1 MSVHDFTDKK
11 IMCNQDNQVLIC
23 GSEIMSEVSAQ
34 SNTQASQ
41 EVSHESTLFAE
52 PILHVGNFTI
62 TNSLIMSWITV
73 AVLVTFFILVGK
85 KAKKNIKGKP
95 TGVHNIFEIILEQA
109 ISMAD
114 SVTGERKKTLKFL
127 PIVLALFLFILVSN
141 WMGLL
146 PGVGTIGFVETGETG
161 KVFVPLLRGA
171 TADLNTTLAI
181 ALFSVIISH
190 IFGVVMV
197 GLWNHFNKFVNIKAI
212 IAIPKKIKKD
222 PTIIMVNPIKIFVG
236 LIEIVGEIAKV
247 ASLSLRL
254 FGNIFAGEVLL
265 ASMMAISAFILP
277 LPFMF
282 LELVVGIVQAL
293 VFAILTLAF
302 ISIATTHEEH

>member
-1 MSVHDFTDKK
+1 MSATS
-11 IMCNQDNQVLIC
+11 I
-23 GSEIMSEVSAQ
+23 Q
-34 SNTQASQ
+34 SNNIQPV

-52 PILHVGNFTI
+52 PIARAGNFTI
-62 TNSLIMSWITV
+62 TNSLIMSWVTV
-73 AVLVTFFILVGK
+73 IILVIFFVLAGK
-85 KAKKNIKGKP
+85 KAKKEKNKAPKGI
-95 TGVHNIFEIILEQA
+95 NNLFEILLEQA
-109 ISMAD
+109 LNTAD
-114 SVTGERKKTLKFL
+114 SVTGDRKKTLRFL
-127 PIVLALFLFILVSN
+127 PIVLALFLFVLVSN

-146 PGVGTIGFVETGETG
+146 PGVGTIGFIQTDAAG

-181 ALFSVIISH
+181 ALFSVIMSH
-190 IFGVVMV
+190 IFGVITV
-197 GLWNHFNKFVNIKAI
+197 GIWNHFNKFVNFKAVGQI
-212 IAIPKKIKKD
+212 FRNFKKD

-236 LIEIVGEIAKV
+236 FIEIIGEFAKV

-265 ASMMAISAFILP
+265 ASMMAISAFLLP

-282 LELVVGIVQAL
+282 LELIVGIVQAL

-302 ISIATTHEEH
+302 MSIATTAEEH

>member
-1 MSVHDFTDKK
+1 MS
-11 IMCNQDNQVLIC
+11 QVAAQTN
-23 GSEIMSEVSAQ
+23 SEEIQ
-34 SNTQASQ
+34 
-41 EVSHESTLFAE
+41 HESTLFAE

-62 TNSLIMSWITV
+62 TNSLIMSWFTV
-73 AVLVTFFILVGK
+73 AILVTFFILAGK
-85 KAKKNIKGKP
+85 SSSAKATANEKTKQKKFKAP
-95 TGVHNIFEIILEQA
+95 RGVQNLFEIILEQA
-109 ISMAD
+109 LNLAD
-114 SVTGERKKTLKFL
+114 TVTGSRKKTQKFL
-127 PIVLALFLFILVSN
+127 PVVLALFLFILVSN

-146 PGVGTIGFVETGETG
+146 PGVGTIGFVETGEHG

-181 ALFSVIISH
+181 SLFAIVLSHVLGVIWV
-190 IFGVVMV
+190 GV
-197 GLWNHFNKFVNIKAI
+197 WNHFNKFVNIKAFI
-212 IAIPKKIKKD
+212 QIFKKGKKE
-222 PTIIMVNPIKIFVG
+222 PILIMVNPIKAFVG
-236 LIEIVGEIAKV
+236 IIEIVGEIAKV

-282 LELVVGIVQAL
+282 LELIVGIVQAL

-302 ISIATTHEEH
+302 MSIATTADEH

>member
-1 MSVHDFTDKK
+1 
-11 IMCNQDNQVLIC
+11 
-23 GSEIMSEVSAQ
+23 
-34 SNTQASQ
+34 
-41 EVSHESTLFAE
+41 
-52 PILHVGNFTI
+52 
-62 TNSLIMSWITV
+62 MSWVTV
-73 AVLVTFFILVGK
+73 VVLVIFFVSVGK
-85 KAKKNIKGKP
+85 KAKRNKKGKP
-95 TGVHNIFEIILEQA
+95 TGVQNLFEIVLEQA
-109 ISMAD
+109 LNMAD
-114 SVTGERKKTLKFL
+114 SVTGGRKKTLKFL

-146 PGVGTIGFVETGETG
+146 PGVGTIGFVETGAHG
-161 KVFVPLLRGA
+161 KVFIPLLRGA

-197 GLWNHFNKFVNIKAI
+197 GAWNHFNKFVNLKAI
-212 IAIPKKIKKD
+212 LAIPKKIKKD

-236 LIEIVGEIAKV
+236 LIEIVGEIAKI

-282 LELVVGIVQAL
+282 LELIVGIVQAL

-302 ISIATTHEEH
+302 MSIATTHDEH

>member
-1 MSVHDFTDKK
+1 
-11 IMCNQDNQVLIC
+11 
-23 GSEIMSEVSAQ
+23 MSESLTQ
-34 SNTQASQ
+34 QNIENTQ
-41 EVSHESTLFAE
+41 EVSHEATLFAE

-73 AVLVTFFILVGK
+73 AVLVIFFVLAGK
-85 KAKKNIKGKP
+85 KAKKSAKKAP
-95 TGVHNIFEIILEQA
+95 TGVHNFFEIILEQA
-109 ISMAD
+109 LNMAD

-146 PGVGTIGFVETGETG
+146 PGVGTIGFVENAEHG
-161 KVFVPLLRGA
+161 KVFIPLFRGA

-190 IFGVVMV
+190 VFGVIAV
-197 GLWNHFNKFVNIKAI
+197 GAWNHFNKFVNLKAI
-212 IAIPKKIKKD
+212 LAIPKKIKKD
-222 PTIIMVNPIKIFVG
+222 PAILMVNPIKIFVG
-236 LIEIVGEIAKV
+236 LIEVVSEIAKI

-265 ASMMAISAFILP
+265 ASMMAISAFLLP

-282 LELVVGIVQAL
+282 LELIVGIVQAL

-302 ISIATTHEEH
+302 VSIATTNEEH

>member
-1 MSVHDFTDKK
+1 MST
-11 IMCNQDNQVLIC
+11 
-23 GSEIMSEVSAQ
+23 EAQ
-34 SNTQASQ
+34 QQNIENA

-52 PILHVGNFTI
+52 PIFHAGSFTI
-62 TNSLIMSWITV
+62 TNSLIMSWAVVI
-73 AVLVTFFILVGK
+73 VLVTFFVAAGR
-85 KAKKNIKGKP
+85 KAKKSKGVPK
-95 TGVHNIFEIILEQA
+95 GVHNFFEVILEQA
-109 ISMAD
+109 LNMAD

-146 PGVGTIGFVETGETG
+146 PGVGTVGFVENAEHG
-161 KVFVPLLRGA
+161 KIFVPLLRGA

-181 ALFSVIISH
+181 ALFSVIMSH
-190 IFGVVMV
+190 IFGVITV
-197 GLWNHFNKFVNIKAI
+197 GAWSHFNKFVNLKAVGA
-212 IAIPKKIKKD
+212 IAKKFKKE
-222 PTIIMVNPIKIFVG
+222 PSIIMVNPIKIFVG
-236 LIEIVGEIAKV
+236 LIEIISEIAKV

-265 ASMMAISAFILP
+265 ASMMAISAFLLP

-282 LELVVGIVQAL
+282 LELIVGIVQAL

-302 ISIATTHEEH
+302 MSIATTHEEH

>member
-1 MSVHDFTDKK
+1 M
-11 IMCNQDNQVLIC
+11 
-23 GSEIMSEVSAQ
+23 SEII
-34 SNTQASQ
+34 TQQNIPATQ

-52 PILHVGNFTI
+52 PIVRGKNFTI
-62 TNSLIMSWITV
+62 TNSLIMSWVTV
-73 AVLVTFFILVGK
+73 IILVTFFAAAGK
-85 KAKKNIKGKP
+85 KAKKSKGVPK
-95 TGVHNIFEIILEQA
+95 GVHNFFEIILEQA
-109 ISMAD
+109 LNMAD

-141 WMGLL
+141 WMGLF
-146 PGVGTIGFVETGETG
+146 PGVGTIGFVENAEHG

-181 ALFSVIISH
+181 ALFSVIMSH
-190 IFGVVMV
+190 IFGVITV
-197 GLWNHFNKFVNIKAI
+197 GTWNHFNKFVNLKAI
-212 IAIPKKIKKD
+212 AQIPKKFKKD
-222 PTIIMVNPIKIFVG
+222 PSIIMVNPIKIFVG
-236 LIEIVGEIAKV
+236 LIEIISEIAKV

-282 LELVVGIVQAL
+282 LELIVGIVQAL

-302 ISIATTHEEH
+302 MSIATSAEEH

>member
-1 MSVHDFTDKK
+1 MS
-11 IMCNQDNQVLIC
+11 
-23 GSEIMSEVSAQ
+23 SENTNNLEVG
-34 SNTQASQ
+34 
-41 EVSHESTLFAE
+41 HESTLFAE

-62 TNSLIMSWITV
+62 TNSLLMSWVTV
-73 AVLVTFFILVGK
+73 IILVTFFVAAGK
-85 KAKKNIKGKP
+85 KAKKNVSKAP
-95 TGVHNIFEIILEQA
+95 TGVHNFFEVILEQA
-109 ISMAD
+109 LNMAD

-146 PGVGTIGFVETGETG
+146 PGVGTIGFIENGEHG
-161 KVFVPLLRGA
+161 KIFVPLLRGA

-181 ALFSVIISH
+181 ALFSVIMSH
-190 IFGVVMV
+190 IFGVITV
-197 GLWNHFNKFVNIKAI
+197 GVWSHFNKFVNLKAI
-212 IAIPKKIKKD
+212 VAIPKKFKKD
-222 PTIIMVNPIKIFVG
+222 PAIIMVNPIKIFVG
-236 LIEIVGEIAKV
+236 LIEVISEVAKV

-265 ASMMAISAFILP
+265 ASMMAISAFLLP

-282 LELVVGIVQAL
+282 LELIVGIVQAL

-302 ISIATTHEEH
+302 MSIATSAEEH

>member
-1 MSVHDFTDKK
+1 MST
-11 IMCNQDNQVLIC
+11 
-23 GSEIMSEVSAQ
+23 EV
-34 SNTQASQ
+34 TQQNSQ
-41 EVSHESTLFAE
+41 EINHESTLFAE

-73 AVLVTFFILVGK
+73 AVLAIFFVLAGK
-85 KAKKNIKGKP
+85 KAKKAKDKAP
-95 TGVHNIFEIILEQA
+95 TGIHNFFEIILEQA
-109 ISMAD
+109 LNMAD
-114 SVTGERKKTLKFL
+114 SVTGDRKKTAKFL
-127 PIVLALFLFILVSN
+127 PIVLALFLFILTSN

-146 PGVGTIGFVETGETG
+146 PGVGTIGFVENGEHG

-181 ALFSVIISH
+181 ALFSVIMSH
-190 IFGVVMV
+190 IFGVITIGV
-197 GLWNHFNKFVNIKAI
+197 WNHFNKFINIKAI

-236 LIEIVGEIAKV
+236 LIEIVGEIAKI

-265 ASMMAISAFILP
+265 ASMMALVAFILP

-282 LELVVGIVQAL
+282 LEIIVGIVQAL

-302 ISIATTHEEH
+302 MSIATTADEH

>member
-1 MSVHDFTDKK
+1 
-11 IMCNQDNQVLIC
+11 
-23 GSEIMSEVSAQ
+23 MSEVS
-34 SNTQASQ
+34 TQQNIESTQ
-41 EVSHESTLFAE
+41 EISHESTLFAE

-73 AVLVTFFILVGK
+73 AILVTFFVLVGK
-85 KAKKNIKGKP
+85 KAKKNIGKKP
-95 TGVHNIFEIILEQA
+95 TGIQNLFEIILEQA
-109 ISMAD
+109 LNMAD
-114 SVTGERKKTLKFL
+114 SVTGSRKKTLKFL

-146 PGVGTIGFVETGETG
+146 PGVGTIGFVENAEHG

-197 GLWNHFNKFVNIKAI
+197 GAWNHFNKFVNFKAI
-212 IAIPKKIKKD
+212 LAIPKKIKKD

-236 LIEIVGEIAKV
+236 LIEIVGEIAKI

-282 LELVVGIVQAL
+282 LELIVGIVQAL

-302 ISIATTHEEH
+302 ISIATTNEEH

>member
-1 MSVHDFTDKK
+1 MSVS
-11 IMCNQDNQVLIC
+11 
-23 GSEIMSEVSAQ
+23 SEQQNNE
-34 SNTQASQ
+34 TSQ
-41 EVSHESTLFAE
+41 EIQHESTLFAE

-62 TNSLIMSWITV
+62 TNSLIMSWVTV
-73 AVLVTFFILVGK
+73 AVLVTFFVLVGK
-85 KAKKNIKGKP
+85 KVKNQKKSGP
-95 TGVHNIFEIILEQA
+95 TGIQNLFEIILEQA
-109 ISMAD
+109 LSMAD
-114 SVTGERKKTLKFL
+114 SVTGDRKKTAKFL
-127 PIVLALFLFILVSN
+127 PIVFALFLFILVSN
-141 WMGLL
+141 WLGLL
-146 PGVGTIGFVETGETG
+146 PGVGTIGFVESGEHG
-161 KVFVPLLRGA
+161 KIFVPLLRGA
-171 TADLNTTLAI
+171 TADLNTTLSI

-190 IFGVVMV
+190 IFGVIMV
-197 GLWNHFNKFVNIKAI
+197 GIWNHFNKFVNLKAI

-282 LELVVGIVQAL
+282 LELIVGIVQAL
-293 VFAILTLAF
+293 VFAILSLAF
-302 ISIATTHEEH
+302 MSIATTNEEH

>member
-1 MSVHDFTDKK
+1 
-11 IMCNQDNQVLIC
+11 
-23 GSEIMSEVSAQ
+23 MSETITQ
-34 SNTQASQ
+34 NNTENT

-52 PILHVGNFTI
+52 PVAHAGTFTI
-62 TNSLIMSWITV
+62 TNSLLMSWITV
-73 AVLVTFFILVGK
+73 IVLVTFFVAAGK
-85 KAKKNIKGKP
+85 KAKKSKGVP
-95 TGVHNIFEIILEQA
+95 RGVHNFFEVILDQA
-109 ISMAD
+109 LNMAD

-146 PGVGTIGFVETGETG
+146 PGVGTIGFVENAEHG

-181 ALFSVIISH
+181 ALFSVIMSH
-190 IFGVVMV
+190 IFGVITV
-197 GLWNHFNKFVNIKAI
+197 GAWNHFNKFVNFKAI
-212 IAIPKKIKKD
+212 GQIFKKFKKD
-222 PTIIMVNPIKIFVG
+222 PSIIMVNPIKIFVG
-236 LIEIVGEIAKV
+236 LIEVISEIAKV
-247 ASLSLRL
+247 VSLSLRL

-265 ASMMAISAFILP
+265 ASMMAISAFLLP

-282 LELVVGIVQAL
+282 LELIVGIVQAL

-302 ISIATTHEEH
+302 MSIATSHDEH